1 MIKEYIDKLS
11 QENEQELEKY
21 NNQMQKLIEELEDA
35 KQYLED
41 LQKQS
46 NVQINIFSPRNIDD
60 TMEEKLE
67 TARKHVLKIEE
78 EIEQTKGLIEALVE
92 KKKEYEVLEKEIQ
105 EPSVQKN
112 DMASVI
118 KNAIEKNLFAREHSE
133 RTTEKDIIYKEGIE
147 KERVQK
153 DSREMNGEETG
164 KGTEQ
169 GREKENEKETE
180 KENVKETEK
189 ESEKEIGIPEKNVV
203 EEKNITQEAVKK
215 ELLDKI
221 NIFMNR
227 VYRKNEMCLALLN
240 SDKNKCKSELL
251 SIKKEIKQFASEIE
265 NMLK

>member
-21 NNQMQKLIEELEDA
+21 NNQMQKLMEELEDA

-41 LQKQS
+41 LQKQN

-60 TMEEKLE
+60 TMEEKLK
-67 TARKHVLKIEE
+67 TAKEHVLKIEE
-78 EIEQTKGLIEALVE
+78 GIEQTKGLIEALVE

-112 DMASVI
+112 DLASVI
-118 KNAIEKNLFAREHSE
+118 KNAIEKNLSEREHSE

-147 KERVQK
+147 NEHVQK
-153 DSREMNGEETG
+153 DSTEMNGEETG

-169 GREKENEKETE
+169 RRE

-189 ESEKEIGIPEKNVV
+189 ESEKEIGIPEKNAV
-203 EEKNITQEAVKK
+203 EEKNITQEAAKK

-251 SIKKEIKQFASEIE
+251 SMKKEIKQFASEIE